1 MGLLCCSMFLMSNG
15 KWGGDEEVGEVRDED
30 GAGERHDKVTPLIAT
45 TSLVTTRSKNKYTCE
60 Q

>member
-1 MGLLCCSMFLMSNG
+1 MFLMSNG